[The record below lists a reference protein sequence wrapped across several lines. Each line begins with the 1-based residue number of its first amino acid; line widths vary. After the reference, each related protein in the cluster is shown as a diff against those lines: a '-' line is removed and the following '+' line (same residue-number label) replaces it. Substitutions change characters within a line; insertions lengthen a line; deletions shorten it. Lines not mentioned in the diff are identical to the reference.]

1 MTHYLPTEENPAG
14 DAGIEIHSDLA
25 LIISEV
31 TMATAD
37 LTSPLY
43 GFHDHYWT
51 IEELH
56 EAYKVK
62 TGNDF
67 AE

>member
-1 MTHYLPTEENPAG
+1 MAHYIPTEENPIG
-14 DAGIEIHSDLA
+14 EIEIHPDLA

-31 TMATAD
+31 TIATKD

>member
-1 MTHYLPTEENPAG
+1 MTHYLPTAENPIG
-14 DAGIEIHSDLA
+14 EIEIHPDLA

-31 TMATAD
+31 TMATTEPD
-37 LTSPLY
+37 SKLY
-43 GFHDHYWT
+43 GFSDHYWT

>member
-1 MTHYLPTEENPAG
+1 MTHYLPTEENPTG
-14 DAGIEIHSDLA
+14 EIEIHPDLSI
-25 LIISEV
+25 IISEV

-37 LTSPLY
+37 LSAPLY
-43 GFHDHYWT
+43 GFYDHYWT

-67 AE
+67 VE

>member
-1 MTHYLPTEENPAG
+1 MTHYLPTEENPIG
-14 DAGIEIHSDLA
+14 EIEIHPDLA

-31 TMATAD
+31 TMASMD
-37 LTSPLY
+37 LSTPLY

-67 AE
+67 VE